1 MKFNVDKCKSM
12 HLGHGNNKSE
22 YRLDNKV
29 LDSTH
34 SEKDLGI
41 LDYWWREA
49 RISNHWSMQESQ
61 QNAGT

>member
-41 LDYWWREA
+41 LDY
-49 RISNHWSMQESQ
+49 
-61 QNAGT
+61 